1 MSPEGAKQYQLLL
14 EGNSKEILQALTRD
28 DSARARGHQVASK
41 AGDGDAAEP
50 GVGGDHC
57 LEHRGPQSLL
67 DAFGETLELQ
77 GGGRGPAGPRAAEAE
92 AAIPRNPF
100 DRALRGPGGQICGGK
115 GEIKGSVSSVSV
127 PPKPLYSSS
136 PDPVSWALIPPILV

>member
-1 MSPEGAKQYQLLL
+1 MSQHYLQNTIVPCIEIKHNPFLEKPPNICRVENRGNPPPSSPEGAKQYQLLL
-14 EGNSKEILQALTRD
+14 EGNSKEIPQALTRD

-57 LEHRGPQSLL
+57 LEHRGRQSLL

-92 AAIPRNPF
+92 AAIPRTPF
-100 DRALRGPGGQICGGK
+100 D
-115 GEIKGSVSSVSV
+115 
-127 PPKPLYSSS
+127 
-136 PDPVSWALIPPILV
+136 